1 MNRTTMNDRK
11 ETNMDEVQTPN
22 PKTIRISDINMEEGV
37 EELLNSPDAQPY
49 VRLAL
54 ALLAGRDLKPALLEI
69 SQLPLEKRYLWRVVS
84 ALKWAFADLEDLGIV
99 ADRKTPSPDHLRRIE
114 DLMKFRPLQF
124 CLFMS
129 ALYGP

>member
-1 MNRTTMNDRK
+1 
-11 ETNMDEVQTPN
+11 MDEVQTPN

-99 ADRKTPSPDHLRRIE
+99 ADHKTLSPDDLRKIE